1 MGKANNDAYIQP
13 RKKANGSSSFSLKCT
28 EYFSNLYMLSSPL
41 PLSISH
47 HFVFLR
53 VLSAQTAPR
62 RLAATKPNPIH
73 CK

>member
-28 EYFSNLYMLSSPL
+28 ECFSNLYMLSSPL

-53 VLSAQTAPR
+53 VLSA
-62 RLAATKPNPIH
+62 
-73 CK
+73 